1 VAGELNGGLAAKSPS
16 PGGINRDMRR
26 LTHLT
31 IKKVTEDISTRFN
44 FNTAVSA
51 IMELVNALYQYK
63 ELPATDRDRAVLR
76 EAVDTLLLMLAPFA
90 PHITE
95 ELWQVTGHEGSIH
108 QQAWPSYDPAA
119 IVEDEI
125 TVVVQINGRVRERIL
140 VPVDITPQAMQEK
153 ALAEPKVQQLIE
165 GKKVVKVIPVPG
177 KLVNI
182 VIK

>member
-1 VAGELNGGLAAKSPS
+1 V
-16 PGGINRDMRR
+16 
-26 LTHLT
+26 
-31 IKKVTEDISTRFN
+31 
-44 FNTAVSA
+44 
-51 IMELVNALYQYK
+51 Q
-63 ELPATDRDRAVLR
+63 R

-95 ELWQVTGHEGSIH
+95 ELWQVTGHENSIH
-108 QQAWPSYDPAA
+108 QQAWPSFDPAA